1 MTGSVGDVYTGGDLL
16 TLSFLDRFWI
26 SDQIVTRINFDDNE
40 FHLTPDNCQNYQ
52 IFVEIF

>member
-40 FHLTPDNCQNYQ
+40 LA
-52 IFVEIF
+52 